1 MAAMASGHTSEGK
14 NVDKDGVPLSPKCS
28 WHEQIPH
35 IGVIPG
41 EKNIFGEVAGWQ
53 DKDTKEAVNSRAGSY
68 QWCPKNSGHGILD
81 VS

>member
-1 MAAMASGHTSEGK
+1 MAAMASGHTSREGK

-41 EKNIFGEVAGWQ
+41 EKNIFGEVAGWHQ
-53 DKDTKEAVNSRAGSY
+53 GSGE
-68 QWCPKNSGHGILD
+68 Q
-81 VS
+81 